1 MERIEK
7 GEVVTFEDDKEFLC
21 YKKVQLDGENYACLI
36 TTEEPIRIVVT
47 REEEKDGEITLY
59 SVDDLKLRSKILDYG
74 KENK

>member
-7 GEVVTFEDDKEFLC
+7 SEVVTFEDDKEFLC
-21 YKKVQLDGENYACLI
+21 YKKVKIDDVNYACLI
-36 TTEEPIRIVVT
+36 TTKKPVRIVVT

-74 KENK
+74 KEGK